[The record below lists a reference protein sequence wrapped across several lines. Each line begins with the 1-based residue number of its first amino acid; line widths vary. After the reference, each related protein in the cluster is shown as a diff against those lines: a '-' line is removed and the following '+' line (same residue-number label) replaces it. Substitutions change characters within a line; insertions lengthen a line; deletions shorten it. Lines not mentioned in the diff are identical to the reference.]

1 MRRSELASFAGCHGE
16 TVRFY
21 EQRGLLPAPPL
32 NPVGHRVY
40 GPEHARRLRF
50 ILRGRELGFGLEE
63 IAQLLRLPAEDGP
76 VCAAARALASA
87 RLDETR
93 QKLTD
98 LARLERALASI
109 VARCDAGA
117 PDVCAVIDALSERS
131 ALPRGGGREPG
142 PRRGCGARA
151 GRR

>member
-1 MRRSELASFAGCHGE
+1 MKRSELARLAGCHGE

-21 EQRGLLPAPPL
+21 EQRGLLPAPPR

-50 ILRGRELGFGLEE
+50 ILRGRELGFGLEQ
-63 IAQLLRLPAEDGP
+63 IAQLLRLPSADGS
-76 VCAAARALASA
+76 VCAEARALAA
-87 RLDETR
+87 TRLAAPR
-93 QKLTD
+93 HKLAD
-98 LARLERALASI
+98 LARLERALASL

-131 ALPRGGGREPG
+131 ARRRGGGREPG
-142 PRRGCGARA
+142 PRHGCGARA